1 MINKFVMAAG
11 KVDVSYKKISMLALY
26 VEPLT
31 DTYEVF
37 WNWVEHCVD
46 DALGAEPQII
56 SP

>member
-1 MINKFVMAAG
+1 MAAG